1 MIDVKGVTKRY
12 GRTAVVDDVSLQLPR
27 GGVTAIVGAN
37 GAGKSTLLSMV
48 ARLLATDEGAISVG
62 DLDIATSDSRELAK
76 KLAILR
82 QSNDLQSRLTV
93 EDLVGFGRFP
103 HSGGR
108 LGAKDHVAMDQAISW
123 MDLENLRHRFLDEMS
138 GGQRQR
144 AFVAMVL
151 AQDTE
156 YLLLDEPLNN
166 LDVAHAHAMLTTLR
180 RAADELHKT
189 VVIVIHDINYA
200 ACWADQIV
208 AMKHGVIRAVGSPRE
223 IMQRPLLKEVFDL
236 DIEVVELRGNPIAHF
251 YLPVPLCE
259 SCNVA
264 REDCC
269 LERTPAALGLPRV
282 SA

>member
-1 MIDVKGVTKRY
+1 MIDVRGVTKRY

-27 GGVTAIVGAN
+27 GGLTAIVGAN
-37 GAGKSTLLSMV
+37 GAGKSTLLSMI
-48 ARLLATDEGAISVG
+48 ARLLVTDGGSITIG
-62 DLDIATSDSRELAK
+62 DMDIANCDSRELAK
-76 KLAILR
+76 RLAILR

-93 EDLVGFGRFP
+93 SDLVGFGRFP

-108 LGAKDHVAMDQAISW
+108 LTATDRKAIEQAISW
-123 MDLENLRHRFLDEMS
+123 MNLEDLRDRFLDEMS

-180 RAADELHKT
+180 RAADELNKT
-189 VVIVIHDINYA
+189 VVIVVHDINYA
-200 ACWADQIV
+200 SCWADQIV
-208 AMKHGVIRAVGSPRE
+208 AMKHGVIRAVGAPRD
-223 IMQRPLLKEVFDL
+223 IMNRPLLREVFDL
-236 DIEVVELRGNPIAHF
+236 DIEVAELRGHPIAHF
-251 YLPVPLCE
+251 YLPAPVCAN
-259 SCNVA
+259 CNSSNEA
-264 REDCC
+264 CC
-269 LERTPAALGLPRV
+269 LNRKPVELGVPTL